1 MGTTNGFRRP
11 ERVRDRESGAE
22 RYDVERLQ
30 RRVLEGVQHWVN
42 VANRVFANERNMP
55 LPVPE
60 CRFDLLGTCAGQ
72 ACFPRRGGGPAYIR
86 INVDLLERYP
96 VEMLM
101 ETLPHECAHVVQRH
115 IWGDCQAHGKEWKS
129 VMKAFGKKPTR
140 LHDMTVKPE
149 DASGPPYHCG
159 CTDRAHYLTDKH
171 QRLIDAGKDLKCS
184 RCGQPLVPA
193 TNDASGTPVPPPDQD
208 RPSPEYR
215 PSYAAPSPAERERLR
230 KLGYLP

>member
-55 LPVPE
+55 LPVPD

-96 VEMLM
+96 GLKEGLLNELLGDGNRYMDKYEAGYSFPTMLRFKC
-101 ETLPHECAHVVQRH
+101 TKCLFAA
-115 IWGDCQAHGKEWKS
+115 CQN
-129 VMKAFGKKPTR
+129 F
-140 LHDMTVKPE
+140 
-149 DASGPPYHCG
+149 
-159 CTDRAHYLTDKH
+159 
-171 QRLIDAGKDLKCS
+171 
-184 RCGQPLVPA
+184 
-193 TNDASGTPVPPPDQD
+193 
-208 RPSPEYR
+208 
-215 PSYAAPSPAERERLR
+215 
-230 KLGYLP
+230 